1 MIMSEEML
9 GLRVMVIKG
18 LDAYDIILNQQNM
31 NIEKVFKTL
40 FIIIAVILL
49 CAVIYS
55 YIIV

>member
-31 NIEKVFKTL
+31 SIEKVFKTI
-40 FIIIAVILL
+40 FVIIAVILL
-49 CAVIYS
+49 CVVIYS
-55 YIIV
+55 YFIA